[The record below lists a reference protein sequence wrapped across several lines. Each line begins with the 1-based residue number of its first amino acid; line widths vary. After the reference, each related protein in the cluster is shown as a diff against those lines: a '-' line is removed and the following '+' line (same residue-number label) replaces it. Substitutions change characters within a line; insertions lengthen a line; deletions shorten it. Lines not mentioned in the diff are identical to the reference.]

1 MERLRRLTLV
11 AFFFSPASAL
21 RPLRGAD
28 EDVVDLAECSLRL
41 LGPCGHVEKLYG
53 EFGTVGGAG

>member
-1 MERLRRLTLV
+1 
-11 AFFFSPASAL
+11 
-21 RPLRGAD
+21 LRGAD